1 MSDPPA
7 AAPTSTQTPSDR
19 STEFKAVDSGER
31 FNGNTLVVEA
41 YAALWLV
48 VMGWVFLLWRK
59 QAGLAERLDDLERVM
74 DRAAAIR
81 DRAEKKAR

>member
-1 MSDPPA
+1 MSQTTQATDSPA
-7 AAPTSTQTPSDR
+7 DR

-48 VMGWVFLLWRK
+48 VMAWVFFLWRK
-59 QAGLAERLDDLERVM
+59 QAGLSERLDDLERVM
-74 DRAAAIR
+74 DRAAAA
-81 DRAEKKAR
+81 AEKKAR

>member
-1 MSDPPA
+1 MSEPA
-7 AAPTSTQTPSDR
+7 AAATSTETPSDR
-19 STEFKAVDSGER
+19 STEFKAVESGER

-74 DRAAAIR
+74 DRAAEA
-81 DRAEKKAR
+81 AEKKAR